1 MTETL
6 SQSRL
11 AALRGRA
18 TLPAYERSAIDT
30 GIVHFGPGAFHR
42 VHQAWFMESLLA
54 RDPRWGISGVSLR
67 NRDVRDA
74 LVPQDCLYTLAIRD
88 ETTSYQV
95 IGAITEVLFALEQSA
110 LVIERLAAPRTR
122 LVTITVTEKGYC
134 LAGDGTLDL
143 THADIRHDLQNPH
156 EPMSLIGYLVEGI
169 ERRRAAGL
177 GPLTVISCDNLVDNG
192 VKLGRATAQ
201 LAATRDGALA
211 EWIEE
216 NIAFPRTMVDS
227 ITPATTDALKQRVTE
242 TLGVVDRWPVQRE
255 AFAQWVI
262 EDRFSGDVPDEARAG
277 VTVTDDVPAY
287 ERAKLRLLNGAHS
300 TLAYVGTLLG
310 YETVSQ
316 AMGDADLAAFLRALM
331 TGDILPTLKAPR
343 GLDLRVYVES
353 ILKRFRNPS
362 IRHEL
367 AQIAWDGSQK
377 LPFRLHGTILEN
389 LAAGRPIERLCVA
402 IAAWMRFIR
411 RSSQRGVRVTDP
423 LADRLLQIGRA
434 TEGRAD
440 SDVPRFLALD
450 SMFPAALASEPRFVR
465 AVSRAYDGLDA
476 PHFPRHFIAAGN
488 HSDSAGTNATTIST
502 TSTAR

>member
-1 MTETL
+1 MTPAL

-18 TLPAYERSAIDT
+18 QVPAYERSAIDT

-54 RDPRWGISGVSLR
+54 SDPRWGICGVSLR

-74 LVPQDCLYTLAIRD
+74 LASQDCLYTLAIRD
-88 ETTSYQV
+88 ESTSYQV
-95 IGAITEVLFALEQSA
+95 IGAITEVLFAMEQRA
-110 LVIERLAAPRTR
+110 LVLQRLASPRTR

-134 LAGDGTLDL
+134 LAGDGDLDL
-143 THADIRHDLQNPH
+143 AHADIRHDLQHPQ
-156 EPMSLIGYLVEGI
+156 EPTSVIGYLVEGI
-169 ERRRAAGL
+169 ARRRAAGL

-192 VKLGRATAQ
+192 AKLGRATAQ
-201 LAATRDGALA
+201 LAGARDGVLA
-211 EWIEE
+211 KWIED
-216 NIAFPRTMVDS
+216 NVAFPRTMVDS
-227 ITPATTDALKQRVTE
+227 ITPATTDALKERVLE
-242 TLGVVDRWPVQRE
+242 TLGIVDRWPVQRE

-262 EDRFSGDVPDEARAG
+262 ENRFSSEVPDWARAG

-300 TLAYVGTLLG
+300 TLAYVGAQLG

-316 AMGDADLAAFLRALM
+316 AMADADLAAFIRALM
-331 TGDILPTLKAPR
+331 TEDILPTLEAPR
-343 GLDLRVYVES
+343 GLDLRVYAES

-367 AQIAWDGSQK
+367 AQIAWDGTQK

-402 IAAWMRFIR
+402 IGAWMRFIR
-411 RSSQRGVRVTDP
+411 RQSLRGVRVTDP
-423 LADRLLQIGRA
+423 LADRLMEIGRA
-434 TEGRAD
+434 TEGRAA
-440 SDVPRFLALD
+440 SDVPRFLALT

-465 AVSRAYDGLDA
+465 AVSRAYDELDA
-476 PHFPRHFIAAGN
+476 PRFPHHFIAAGSQ
-488 HSDSAGTNATTIST
+488 SDSAGTNATTIST

>member
-11 AALRGRA
+11 AGLHGKAQ
-18 TLPAYERSAIDT
+18 LPGYERAAIET

-54 RDPRWGISGVSLR
+54 RDARWGICGVSLR

-74 LVPQDCLYTLAIRD
+74 LMSQDCLYTLAIRD
-88 ETTSYQV
+88 ESTSYQV
-95 IGAITEVLFALEQSA
+95 IGAIKEVLFAVEQRA
-110 LVIERLAAPRTR
+110 LVLQRLAAPQTR

-143 THADIRHDLQNPH
+143 AHPDIRHDVQNPH

-169 ERRRAAGL
+169 ARRRAARL
-177 GPLTVISCDNLVDNG
+177 GPVTVISCDNLVDNG
-192 VKLGRATAQ
+192 VKLGRATVQ
-201 LAATRDGALA
+201 LAATRDAGLA
-211 EWIEE
+211 KWIEE
-216 NIAFPRTMVDS
+216 NVAFPRTMVDS
-227 ITPATTDALKQRVTE
+227 ITPATTDALKERVAE
-242 TLGVVDRWPVQRE
+242 TLGVTDRWPVQRE

-262 EDRFSGDVPDEARAG
+262 EHRFSSDVPDWARAG

-287 ERAKLRLLNGAHS
+287 DRAKLRLLNGAHS
-300 TLAYVGTLLG
+300 TLAYLGTQLG

-316 AMGDADLAAFLRALM
+316 AMGDADLAAFLRSLM
-331 TGDILPTLKAPR
+331 TEDILPSLTAPR
-343 GLDLRVYVES
+343 GLDLRQYIDS

-377 LPFRLHGTILEN
+377 LPFRLHGTILDN
-389 LAAGRPIERLCVA
+389 LAAGRSIERPCVA

-411 RSSQRGVRVTDP
+411 RNSLRGVHVTDP
-423 LADRLLQIGRA
+423 LADRLMEMGRA
-434 TEGRAD
+434 TDGRATT
-440 SDVPRFLALD
+440 DVPRFLTLT
-450 SMFPAALASEPRFVR
+450 SMFPAALASDARFVR
-465 AVSRAYDGLDA
+465 AVSRAYDELDA
-476 PHFPRHFIAAGN
+476 SHFPRHFIAAGS
-488 HSDSAGTNATTIST
+488 HSDSAGTNATIIST